1 MSLIQ
6 MALII
11 LIPSILAGAL
21 AYLVVSV
28 TQLKSNKVMWE
39 QAYTKLAI
47 ERSEERRVGKEC
59 Y

>member
-11 LIPSILAGAL
+11 LIPSLVAGAL

-28 TQLKSNKVMWE
+28 SQLKANRKMWE

-47 ERSEERRVGKEC
+47 EFELSKAGK
-59 Y
+59 

>member
-6 MALII
+6 MSLII
-11 LIPSILAGAL
+11 LIPSILAGVL

-28 TQLKSNKVMWE
+28 TQLKTSKTMWQ

-47 ERSEERRVGKEC
+47 EFELSKAGK
-59 Y
+59 

>member
-1 MSLIQ
+1 

-47 ERSEERRVGKEC
+47 EFELSKAGK
-59 Y
+59 

>member
-11 LIPSILAGAL
+11 LLPSLLAGAL

-28 TQLKSNKVMWE
+28 TQLRANKRMWE

-47 ERSEERRVGKEC
+47 EFELSKAGK
-59 Y
+59 

>member
-6 MALII
+6 IALII
-11 LIPSILAGAL
+11 LLPSLLAGAL

-28 TQLKSNKVMWE
+28 TELKTNKKMWE

-47 ERSEERRVGKEC
+47 EFELSKAGK
-59 Y
+59 

>member
-1 MSLIQ
+1 MSLMQ

-11 LIPSILAGAL
+11 LIPSILAGVL

-28 TQLKSNKVMWE
+28 TQLKTSKTMWQ

-47 ERSEERRVGKEC
+47 EFELSKAGK
-59 Y
+59 

>member
-11 LIPSILAGAL
+11 LIPSLVAGAL
-21 AYLVVSV
+21 AYLIVSV
-28 TQLKSNKVMWE
+28 TQLNANKKMWE

-47 ERSEERRVGKEC
+47 EFELSKAGK
-59 Y
+59 

>member
-11 LIPSILAGAL
+11 LMPSILAGAL

-28 TQLKSNKVMWE
+28 TQLKTSKTMWQ
-39 QAYTKLAI
+39 QAYTDLAI
-47 ERSEERRVGKEC
+47 EFELSKAGK
-59 Y
+59 

>member
-6 MALII
+6 TALII
-11 LIPSILAGAL
+11 LIPSILAGAF

-28 TQLKSNKVMWE
+28 TQLKSNKKMWE

-47 ERSEERRVGKEC
+47 EFELSKAGK
-59 Y
+59 

>member
-11 LIPSILAGAL
+11 LIPSLVAGAL

-28 TQLKSNKVMWE
+28 TQLKTSNTMWQ

-47 ERSEERRVGKEC
+47 EFELSKAGK
-59 Y
+59 

>member
-6 MALII
+6 IALII
-11 LIPSILAGAL
+11 LIPSLIAGAL

-28 TQLKSNKVMWE
+28 TELKANKKMWE

-47 ERSEERRVGKEC
+47 EFELSKAGK
-59 Y
+59 